1 MTSYITS
8 ELNKTT
14 ENNPGQKKKKKPRNL
29 NLYHRKG
36 LKSLF
41 LKKKDKLLLS
51 WAQMNTEQPGFDPK
65 AKLHSF
71 HIKIFNYR
79 LKVVSPIYNVNN
91 LTG

>member
-1 MTSYITS
+1 
-8 ELNKTT
+8 
-14 ENNPGQKKKKKPRNL
+14 
-29 NLYHRKG
+29 
-36 LKSLF
+36 
-41 LKKKDKLLLS
+41 
-51 WAQMNTEQPGFDPK
+51 MNTEQPGFDPK